1 MPAWVEHAIFWHVYP
16 LGFVGAEIRPER
28 PPPLAHRLGRLT
40 AWLDYAIALGA
51 SGLLLGPIFASATHG
66 YDTIDHFRIDPRL
79 GDETEF
85 DALIEAARGRGLKI
99 VLDGVFNHVSR
110 RHPAFEEV
118 CAQGPSAPR
127 ASWFRLSCPPG
138 RPAAEGP
145 EAATF
150 EGHPELL
157 VLNHDAPKVEELVAE
172 VMIHW
177 LDRGAAGWRLD
188 AAYAV
193 PPRFWAR
200 VLPKVRAKH
209 PDTYLFGEV
218 IHGDYA
224 AFVKTSGVDA
234 VTQYELW
241 KAIWSALNDRNF
253 FELAWALDRHNT
265 LLDAF
270 VPQTFVGNH
279 DVTRLASRIND
290 PRAIDHALAVL
301 FACGG
306 TPSIYAGD
314 GNCSPH
320 FRVMGAAN

>member
-1 MPAWVEHAIFWHVYP
+1 MPAWVEHAIFLHVYP

-138 RPAAEGP
+138 RPATEGP
-145 EAATF
+145 
-150 EGHPELL
+150 
-157 VLNHDAPKVEELVAE
+157 
-172 VMIHW
+172 
-177 LDRGAAGWRLD
+177 
-188 AAYAV
+188 
-193 PPRFWAR
+193 AR
-200 VLPKVRAKH
+200 
-209 PDTYLFGEV
+209 
-218 IHGDYA
+218 
-224 AFVKTSGVDA
+224 SGG
-234 VTQYELW
+234 
-241 KAIWSALNDRNF
+241 S
-253 FELAWALDRHNT
+253 
-265 LLDAF
+265 
-270 VPQTFVGNH
+270 
-279 DVTRLASRIND
+279 
-290 PRAIDHALAVL
+290 
-301 FACGG
+301 
-306 TPSIYAGD
+306 
-314 GNCSPH
+314 
-320 FRVMGAAN
+320 